1 MHPKCF
7 DYCLTEEEARKFKRD
22 GYFIVPDA
30 LPPDMV
36 SDLVVAVDR
45 VDKEERARMG
55 KSAIARINHYDF
67 IGKDDH
73 FLPLLDLV
81 QNISQSVGHPG
92 LAHPTLPHPHDRD
105 PPCRTAQN
113 TRERRTWP
121 RFPSRQWPHQSRL

>member
-1 MHPKCF
+1 MDPKCL

-55 KSAIARINHYDF
+55 QKCHSAHQPLRLHRQ
-67 IGKDDH
+67 GR
-73 FLPLLDLV
+73 PLLALARLV

-92 LAHPTLPHPHDRD
+92 LAHPALPHPHDRD
-105 PPCRTAQN
+105 TPCRTAQN
-113 TRERRTWP
+113 TRKRRTWP
-121 RFPSRQWPHQSRL
+121 RFPSRQRSYQSRF